1 MQIVQKLSD
10 KNIVDFMMYSRLDN
24 KLINRNCE

>member
-10 KNIVDFMMYSRLDN
+10 KNIVDFMMYLRLDN